1 MYRGYIRGRCIGE
14 GRDGVPSQI
23 SFQNLKGKF
32 HLKIFINFFSFIY
45 CIIYSLIMN
54 WVIDLLIYN
63 EECNKKILKIVIVI
77 LSIIYIGSFIVLVKG
92 GLK

>member
-1 MYRGYIRGRCIGE
+1 
-14 GRDGVPSQI
+14 
-23 SFQNLKGKF
+23 
-32 HLKIFINFFSFIY
+32 
-45 CIIYSLIMN
+45 MN
-54 WVIDLLIYN
+54 WAIDLLIYN